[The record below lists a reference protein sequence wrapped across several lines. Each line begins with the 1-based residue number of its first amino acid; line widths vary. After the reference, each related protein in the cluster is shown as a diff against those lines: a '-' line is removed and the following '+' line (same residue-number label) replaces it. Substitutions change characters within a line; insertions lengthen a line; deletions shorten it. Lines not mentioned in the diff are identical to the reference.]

1 MIGSLSMGVFCSW
14 ERWSEGLM
22 SGTMCTRGEGGGT
35 VEGFNLEGL

>member
-22 SGTMCTRGEGGGT
+22 SGTMCTRGEGGG
-35 VEGFNLEGL
+35 GGGYRRGLQS